1 MPITPLLRG
10 LEGKE
15 RCTTLREIKKPEP
28 AEAVVAVPESPDR
41 FKPSPKANYE
51 TATPPKS
58 PLPLPMFDLKE
69 GSVKPRLLHHHQ
81 PPSFV
86 AEMCDHIA
94 NAPINKY
101 ALACALLASTNSI
114 LLGYDIG
121 VMSGAVLFIRDSL
134 KISST
139 QVEILVGSLNVCS
152 LIGSFASGRTSD
164 WIGRRYTIVLAAAT
178 FFIGALLMG
187 FATNFGFL
195 MAGRVVAGIGVGYSL
210 MIAPV
215 YTAELSPSM
224 TRGLLTSL
232 PEVFITIGI
241 LLGYIFNY
249 ALSGL
254 PEHIN
259 WRLMLG
265 FSAVPAVGIAG
276 GVMFMPESPRWLVMK
291 GRVNEAKNV
300 LNKTSNSEEEAQLRL
315 DEITKAALDVV
326 TCHPHANTWKGQ
338 GVWKELL
345 KPSPSL
351 RRVLITAIGIN
362 FFMQASG
369 NDAVVYYTPEVFKAA
384 GIHHQKQ
391 LVGVTIIMGIAKT
404 SFVLV
409 SAFFLDKFGRRP
421 LLLLGSMGMAI
432 SLAGLGLGS
441 RFLEHST
448 HKPTW
453 AIALCV
459 VAVCADVSFFSI
471 GLGPITWVYTSEIF
485 PMRLRAQGS
494 SLAVSVNR
502 LVSGVVSMT
511 FLTIS
516 NEITFGGMFLL
527 LSGIM
532 MIATIFFYFF
542 LPETKGKSLEEIET
556 IFEKKDIQCSKVIEM
571 SENSRY

>member
-1 MPITPLLRG
+1 M
-10 LEGKE
+10 
-15 RCTTLREIKKPEP
+15 
-28 AEAVVAVPESPDR
+28 EAS
-41 FKPSPKANYE
+41 
-51 TATPPKS
+51 KS
-58 PLPLPMFDLKE
+58 
-69 GSVKPRLLHHHQ
+69 R
-81 PPSFV
+81 
-86 AEMCDHIA
+86 
-94 NAPINKY
+94 PINKY

-121 VMSGAVLFIRDSL
+121 VMSGAVLFIKDNL
-134 KISST
+134 KVSST
-139 QVEILVGSLNVCS
+139 QIEILVGSLNVCS

-164 WIGRRYTIVLAAAT
+164 WIGRRYTLVLAAAT

-232 PEVFITIGI
+232 PEVFITMGI
-241 LLGYIFNY
+241 LLGYVVNY

-254 PEHIN
+254 PSHIN

-265 FSAVPAVGIAG
+265 FAAVPAVGIAA

-291 GRVNEAKNV
+291 GRVGEAKNV
-300 LNKTSNSEEEAQLRL
+300 LKKTSDSEDEAHLRL
-315 DEITKAALDVV
+315 EEITKAALDVV
-326 TCHPHANTWKGQ
+326 TCDPRADTWRGQ

-345 KPSPSL
+345 KPSPPL
-351 RRVLITAIGIN
+351 RRILIAAIGIN

-384 GIHHQKQ
+384 GIRHRKQ
-391 LVGVTIIMGIAKT
+391 LFGVTIIMGLAKT
-404 SFVLV
+404 SCVMI
-409 SAFFLDKFGRRP
+409 SAFFLDRFGRRP

-441 RFLEHST
+441 RFLEHLN

-453 AIALCV
+453 AIGLCV

-516 NEITFGGMFLL
+516 NKITFGRMFFM

-532 MIATIFFYFF
+532 TVATVFFYFF
-542 LPETKGKSLEEIET
+542 LPETKGKSLEEMGT
-556 IFEKKDIQCSKVIEM
+556 IFEKKDIEGSKVIEM
-571 SENSRY
+571 SER